1 MKKIFASLVILLAF
15 LDGIGQVCINEFDVT
30 EFSMEGS
37 PDASWEVVSPTEVI
51 NRAYI
56 YPATFFVNQ
65 ESMINVLVKGTLSVE
80 TGGDKDF
87 IGIVFGYQQPTE
99 LADDNFYDFFLFDW
113 KAETED
119 YIGFRAFEG
128 FRLSRYY
135 GNISKEDQKRYF
147 WGTTDDPIRRILEEK
162 YGDTMGWRPFEK
174 YQFELL
180 HTSNQVRLKINDQ
193 MIFEKEGCFSAGK
206 FGFYCMSQDLARF
219 ENFTFQNMIGFIPDP
234 KSACI
239 GETVK
244 FNCFDLNCSPF
255 PEFVES
261 VLWDFGDGQTSSEIN
276 AEHAYRNSGTY
287 PVSIIVTTTA
297 GCVDTITD
305 SYIVKPGPVVNLG
318 NDTII
323 TICSSVTL
331 DAKNTGSLYLWS
343 TGDTTQSIL
352 LEEISENTI
361 IWVQVIS
368 NGCKATDSILIEVAD
383 VQQELYF
390 PNAFTP
396 DGDGNNDVFA
406 PIGNLEAVAAYQLII
421 YNRWGQQIFET
432 SDPHQGWNGSLNS
445 RPLTYGTYIYKVTY
459 RIDNS
464 CIVGKDFS
472 KQGTISLIK

>member
-1 MKKIFASLVILLAF
+1 MKKLLVLLVILLAF
-15 LDGIGQVCINEFDVT
+15 LGGTGQGCINEFDVS
-30 EFSMEGS
+30 EFKMEGS
-37 PDASWEVVSPTEVI
+37 PDALWEVISPTEVI

-65 ESMINVLVKGTLSVE
+65 ESMINVLIQGTISVE

-135 GNISKEDQKRYF
+135 GNISKENQKRYF
-147 WGTTDDPIRRILEEK
+147 WGTTDDPIRRILDEK
-162 YGDTMGWRPFEK
+162 YGDTMGWRPYEK

-180 HTSNQVRLKINDQ
+180 YTSNQIQLKINDQ

-219 ENFTFQNMIGFIPDP
+219 ENFTFQNMISFIPDP
-234 KSACI
+234 TSACI

-261 VLWDFGDGQTSSEIN
+261 VFWDFGDGQTNVDIN
-276 AEHAYRNSGTY
+276 VEHAYSNSSEY
-287 PVSIIVTTTA
+287 PVSLVVTTTS

-305 SYIVKPGPVVNLG
+305 SYIVKPDPVVNLG

-343 TGDTTQSIL
+343 TGETTQTIL
-352 LEEISENTI
+352 LEEISENTN

-368 NGCKATDSILIEVAD
+368 NGCKATDSIFIEVAD

-396 DGDGNNDVFA
+396 DGDGINDIFKAV
-406 PIGNLEAVAAYQLII
+406 GNVEDVAAYHMLI

-432 SDPHQGWNGSLNS
+432 KDPYAGWTGSFNNHAV
-445 RPLTYGTYIYKVTY
+445 PGGIYIYKVSY

-464 CIVGKDFS
+464 CIIGKDFS
-472 KQGTISLIK
+472 TQGTITLIQ